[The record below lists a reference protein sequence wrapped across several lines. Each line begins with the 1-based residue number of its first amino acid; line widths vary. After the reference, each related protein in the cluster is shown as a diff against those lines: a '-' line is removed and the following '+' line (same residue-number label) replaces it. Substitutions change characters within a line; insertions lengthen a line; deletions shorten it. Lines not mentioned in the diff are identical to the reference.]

1 MQKQFPISDLDTI
14 LRCIPQRQPIV
25 MVDELI
31 HYTEE
36 TLVSAYHVNTQ
47 RLFTNTHLTEPG
59 IIEHMAQ
66 SVALHT
72 GFSYYLQNMPV
83 PVGYIGSISN
93 LRIKRLPKVGEIVHT
108 TIQILQEFAGIT
120 LVNIETSIANE
131 IIASGQMKTVSAQ

>member
-1 MQKQFPISDLDTI
+1 MQIQFPISDLDTI
-14 LRCIPQRQPIV
+14 LRCIPQRHPIV
-25 MVDELI
+25 MVDALV

-36 TLVSAYHVNTQ
+36 TLVATYHVNTQ

-72 GFSYYLQNMPV
+72 GFSYYLQKLPA
-83 PVGYIGSISN
+83 PDGYIESISN
-93 LRIKRLPKVGEIVHT
+93 LRIERLPKVGEIVHT

-120 LVNIETSIANE
+120 LVNIETSIANK
-131 IIASGQMKTVSAQ
+131 IIAS